1 MRRTFSVPGAGIRE
15 TELVNPKRNVATPEG
30 PDGDGTATLEFT
42 DHAARA
48 QVTAALESQ
57 ERRTPAPAPH
67 RQRPFTV
74 GQAVV
79 TVLLLIVI
87 GLLVVTLIK
96 SS

>member
-48 QVTAALESQ
+48 QVTAALEPQ
-57 ERRTPAPAPH
+57 RQAPVPQRH
-67 RQRPFTV
+67 RHLTV

-79 TVLLLIVI
+79 TVLLLVVT